1 MACES
6 SFSTI
11 ELVGEMINEDPDLL
25 RQISVEMEPEDGCV
39 AIYGKNDENIIA
51 FSVTAPLLPRLMRLD
66 CPLLG
71 PSAPNSM
78 AAIRPAC

>member
-11 ELVGEMINEDPDLL
+11 ELVGEMINEDPYLL

-51 FSVTAPLLPRLMRLD
+51 FSDFGIETLINLLKE
-66 CPLLG
+66 
-71 PSAPNSM
+71 
-78 AAIRPAC
+78 IRNLPGGLKEYLATEI

>member
-25 RQISVEMEPEDGCV
+25 RQISVKMEPEDGCV

-51 FSVTAPLLPRLMRLD
+51 FSDFGIETLVNLLKE
-66 CPLLG
+66 
-71 PSAPNSM
+71 
-78 AAIRPAC
+78 IRSLPGGLKEYLATEI

>member
-11 ELVGEMINEDPDLL
+11 DLIAEMTNEDPDLL

-39 AIYGKNDENIIA
+39 TIYGKNGESIIA
-51 FSVTAPLLPRLMRLD
+51 FSDFGIETLVNLLKE
-66 CPLLG
+66 
-71 PSAPNSM
+71 
-78 AAIRPAC
+78 IRSQPGGLKEYLATEI

>member
-39 AIYGKNDENIIA
+39 TIYGKNDESIIA
-51 FSVTAPLLPRLMRLD
+51 FSDFGIETLVNLLKE
-66 CPLLG
+66 
-71 PSAPNSM
+71 
-78 AAIRPAC
+78 IRSQPGGLKEYLTTEI

>member
-11 ELVGEMINEDPDLL
+11 DLVAEMINEDPDLL

-39 AIYGKNDENIIA
+39 TIYGKNDESIIA
-51 FSVTAPLLPRLMRLD
+51 FSDFGIETLVNLLEE
-66 CPLLG
+66 
-71 PSAPNSM
+71 
-78 AAIRPAC
+78 IRSQPGGLKKYLATEI

>member
-11 ELVGEMINEDPDLL
+11 DLVAEMINEDPDLL

-39 AIYGKNDENIIA
+39 TIYGKNDESIIA
-51 FSVTAPLLPRLMRLD
+51 FSDFGIETLVNLLKE
-66 CPLLG
+66 
-71 PSAPNSM
+71 
-78 AAIRPAC
+78 IRSQPGGLKEYLATEI

>member
-51 FSVTAPLLPRLMRLD
+51 FSDFGIETLVNLLKE
-66 CPLLG
+66 
-71 PSAPNSM
+71 
-78 AAIRPAC
+78 IRSLPGGLKEYLATEI

>member
-11 ELVGEMINEDPDLL
+11 DLVAEMIHEDPDLL

-39 AIYGKNDENIIA
+39 TIYGKNDESIIA
-51 FSVTAPLLPRLMRLD
+51 FSDFGIETLVNLLEE
-66 CPLLG
+66 
-71 PSAPNSM
+71 
-78 AAIRPAC
+78 IRSQPGGLKKYLATEI

>member
-25 RQISVEMEPEDGCV
+25 RQISVKMEPEDGCV
-39 AIYGKNDENIIA
+39 AIFGKNDENIIA
-51 FSVTAPLLPRLMRLD
+51 FSDFGIETLVNLLKE
-66 CPLLG
+66 
-71 PSAPNSM
+71 
-78 AAIRPAC
+78 IRSLPGGLKEYLATEI

>member
-11 ELVGEMINEDPDLL
+11 DLIAEMINEDPDLL

-39 AIYGKNDENIIA
+39 TIYGKNDESIIA
-51 FSVTAPLLPRLMRLD
+51 FSDFGIEILVNLLKE
-66 CPLLG
+66 
-71 PSAPNSM
+71 
-78 AAIRPAC
+78 IRSQPGGIKEYITIEI